1 MTVVPGWRAAASSTF
16 SVTVSPRSVS
26 TIARGRARGRPRRWP
41 RRSRGWRRR
50 RARRPCSADRC
61 GSTVRV
67 PRSQPP
73 AYGSSK
79 RGQLVQQRAEEHDD
93 GAGAAGGVDVDAR
106 EVEAGRGDDL
116 EVVAVGQPAHPDAD
130 RGEHLD
136 DPVDLLD
143 AGQAAQRGAAL
154 VEQAGAEQ
162 GDGGVLARL
171 DRDRAGQLAPADD
184 PQVLGAAVAERDELA
199 VELLADPG
207 EHLEARGSACPAR
220 CGRRRS
226 GWCRAGRRARS
237 GSGPGGVGR
246 PGSGCRSGSGRCR
259 TWW

>member
-1 MTVVPGWRAAASSTF
+1 MTVVPGVAGGREQDVLGDGVAALGEHDGA
-16 SVTVSPRSVS
+16 
-26 TIARGRARGRPRRWP
+26 GRARGRPRRWP

-50 RARRPCSADRC
+50 RGRRPCSADRC

-73 AYGSSK
+73 AYGSWKCSSSCSSGP
-79 RGQLVQQRAEEHDD
+79 RNMMTVRVRRA
-93 GAGAAGGVDVDAR
+93 ASTSMLA
-106 EVEAGRGDDL
+106 EVEAGRGHDL

-143 AGQAAQRGAAL
+143 AGQAAQGGAAL

-171 DRDRAGQLAPADD
+171 DRDRAGELAAADD
-184 PQVLGAAVAERDELA
+184 PQVLRAAVAERDELA

-207 EHLEARGSACPAR
+207 QHLEARGSACPAR

-237 GSGPGGVGR
+237 GSGPGGGAR
-246 PGSGCRSGSGRCR
+246 HG
-259 TWW
+259 